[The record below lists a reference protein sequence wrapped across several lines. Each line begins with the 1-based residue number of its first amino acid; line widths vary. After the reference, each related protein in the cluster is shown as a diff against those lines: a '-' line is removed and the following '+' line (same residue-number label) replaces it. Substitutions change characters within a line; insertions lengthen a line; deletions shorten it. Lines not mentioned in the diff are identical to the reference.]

1 MRHNGTNKTTTPP
14 PLPCYMRHSQSF
26 DKIDS
31 FLKLVSN
38 IFILRNLIVRLG
50 GGGGG
55 GAGRGY

>member
-1 MRHNGTNKTTTPP
+1 
-14 PLPCYMRHSQSF
+14 MRHSQSF

-38 IFILRNLIVRLG
+38 IFILRNLIVRLEG

-55 GAGRGY
+55 VRLLRRGWYFASNHGDIGIISP